1 MNIAGAITMGL
12 ITPHTA
18 GGPEAELLTM
28 APTSVRVHVSRTTDT
43 ASCASRHTNAPRS
56 AAGLRAL
63 ATSTVLD
70 RAVSSFPRNAGL
82 DVLAFASTSSG
93 YALGHDE
100 ETAVVRRLQER
111 WGLPAYAT
119 CLSTVSA
126 LRSHRIRRV
135 SLIHPPWFSPS
146 LNRLGV
152 EYFASQGF
160 EVIDAQL
167 ADLCDDPE
175 RIRPAAIVHWVSKQL
190 GPHTEAVV
198 IGGNGFSAAPAI
210 RALEART
217 RRLVLE
223 ANQVLLW
230 SVLSGARAAPPIRGY
245 GKLFST
251 PNERE
256 TGHA

>member
-1 MNIAGAITMGL
+1 MNITGAITVGL

-18 GGPEAELLTM
+18 GGPEAELTTM
-28 APTSVRVHVSRTTDT
+28 APTSVRVHVSRTEDT
-43 ASCASRHTNAPRS
+43 ASCASRHSKAPS
-56 AAGLRAL
+56 SPAGLRAL

-100 ETAVVRRLQER
+100 ETALVRRLKER

-126 LRSHRIRRV
+126 LRSHRIRRI
-135 SLIHPPWFSPS
+135 SLIHPPWFSTS

-152 EYFASQGF
+152 EYFASQDF

-167 ADLCDDPE
+167 AYVCDE
-175 RIRPAAIVHWVSKQL
+175 SKRIRPAAIVDWVSKHL
-190 GPHTEAVV
+190 SPHTEAVV
-198 IGGNGFSAAPAI
+198 IGGNGFRAAPAI
-210 RALEART
+210 RALEARS

-223 ANQVLLW
+223 ANQVMLW
-230 SVLSGARAAPPIRGY
+230 SVLSGARAAPSIRGF

-251 PNERE
+251 PKEKE
-256 TGHA
+256 AGYA